1 MFFPD
6 EVSVSTPIPSRLE
19 GIHHGDCLDLLPEVP
34 ENSVDL
40 AYLDPPFATGRR
52 LVGRDG
58 LAFDDHW
65 ATIDDW
71 MTFITPRIRAV
82 ISSLTS
88 TGSIL
93 VHCDWRTSH
102 HVRFLLDDLLGP
114 ECFQNQLVWGYG
126 LGGSSPKR
134 FARKHDDIIWYSAR
148 PDAWYF
154 DPPMVPA
161 TSNRMRGRLKKATD
175 VLDVPALNNMAKER
189 NGWPTQKPL
198 ALLEILVRACAPVD
212 GLVLDPMCG
221 SGTTLVAAKNTE
233 RRCLGFDR
241 CPDAV
246 KLARSRL
253 DAIDS
258 QRCESSPLP
267 R

>member
-1 MFFPD
+1 MNSPD
-6 EVSVSTPIPSRLE
+6 EASVSVTLPNPLD
-19 GIHHGDCLDLLPEVP
+19 GIHHGDCLDLLKRLPSE
-34 ENSVDL
+34 SVDL
-40 AYLDPPFATGRR
+40 AYMDPPFATGRK

-58 LAFDDHW
+58 LAFDDQW
-65 ATIDDW
+65 PTIEAW
-71 MTFITPRIRAV
+71 MEFITPRIRSVLA
-82 ISSLTS
+82 SLTK

-175 VLDVPALNNMAKER
+175 ILDVPALNNMAKER

-198 ALLEILVRACAPVD
+198 ALLEILVRACAPVG

-221 SGTTLVAAKNTE
+221 SGTTMVAARNTE

-246 KLARSRL
+246 KLARERL
-253 DAIDS
+253 ETLES
-258 QRCESSPLP
+258 QRYESSAV
-267 R
+267 RR

>member
-1 MFFPD
+1 VNSPD
-6 EVSVSTPIPSRLE
+6 EVCVSTPDSFQLE
-19 GIHHGDCLDLLPEVP
+19 GIHRGDCLELLRRLPSE
-34 ENSVDL
+34 SVDL
-40 AYLDPPFATGRR
+40 AYMDPPFATGRR
-52 LVGRDG
+52 LVGREG
-58 LAFDDHW
+58 LAFDDQW
-65 ATIDDW
+65 PTIESW
-71 MTFITPRIRAV
+71 MEFISPRIRLV
-82 ISSLTS
+82 LDSLTA

-102 HVRFLLDDLLGP
+102 HIRFLLDDLLGP

-148 PDAWYF
+148 PEAWYF

-175 VLDVPALNNMAKER
+175 ILDVPALNNMAKER

-198 ALLEILVRACAPVD
+198 ALLEILVRACAPVG

-221 SGTTLVAAKNTE
+221 SGTTLVAACNTD
-233 RRCLGFDR
+233 RRYLGFDR
-241 CPDAV
+241 CSDAV
-246 KLARSRL
+246 SLARTRL
-253 DAIDS
+253 EAAET
-258 QRCESSPLP
+258 QRPEPSSVT

>member
-1 MFFPD
+1 M
-6 EVSVSTPIPSRLE
+6 
-19 GIHHGDCLDLLPEVP
+19 
-34 ENSVDL
+34 
-40 AYLDPPFATGRR
+40 DPPFATGRK

-58 LAFDDHW
+58 LAFDDQW
-65 ATIDDW
+65 PTIEAW
-71 MTFITPRIRAV
+71 MEFITPRIRSVLA
-82 ISSLTS
+82 SLTK

-198 ALLEILVRACAPVD
+198 GASRDPGSSVRARSAAWCSIRCA
-212 GLVLDPMCG
+212 
-221 SGTTLVAAKNTE
+221 AAEPRWWPPATPSA
-233 RRCLGFDR
+233 RCLGFDR

-246 KLARSRL
+246 TLARARL
-253 DAIDS
+253 EARGVSALRIV
-258 QRCESSPLP
+258 RGSSVEIRDVFIPSSCH
-267 R
+267 RHWNVHSDR

>member
-1 MFFPD
+1 MCFPD
-6 EVSVSTPIPSRLE
+6 EVSVSTPIPSRLD

>member
-1 MFFPD
+1 
-6 EVSVSTPIPSRLE
+6 
-19 GIHHGDCLDLLPEVP
+19 
-34 ENSVDL
+34 
-40 AYLDPPFATGRR
+40 
-52 LVGRDG
+52 
-58 LAFDDHW
+58 
-65 ATIDDW
+65 
-71 MTFITPRIRAV
+71 
-82 ISSLTS
+82 
-88 TGSIL
+88 
-93 VHCDWRTSH
+93 
-102 HVRFLLDDLLGP
+102 
-114 ECFQNQLVWGYG
+114 G

-198 ALLEILVRACAPVD
+198 ALLEILVRACSPVD

-233 RRCLGFDR
+233 RRWLGFDR

-253 DAIDS
+253 EAVDH
-258 QRCESSPLP
+258 Q
-267 R
+267 

>member
-1 MFFPD
+1 M
-6 EVSVSTPIPSRLE
+6 STSIASQLE
-19 GIHHGDCLDLLPEVP
+19 GVHHGDCLDILPQVP
-34 ENSVDL
+34 ANSVDL

-52 LVGRDG
+52 LVGREG

-71 MTFITPRIRAV
+71 LAFITPRIRAV

-93 VHCDWRTSH
+93 IHCDWRTSH

-114 ECFQNQLVWGYG
+114 DCFQNHLVWAYG

-198 ALLEILVRACAPVD
+198 ALLEILVRACSPVD

-233 RRCLGFDR
+233 RRWLGFDR

-253 DAIDS
+253 EAVDH
-258 QRCESSPLP
+258 Q
-267 R
+267 